1 MQKKQIN
8 KQEKHLELLRYIQ
21 SNPYSTQRNLA
32 VKLDISLGKINFFI
46 KELIKIGFIKIER
59 FSKSKNKSEYSYL
72 LTSKGLKVKSKLTY
86 KFMIRKFT
94 EYEKL
99 RKEYYDTNKKA

>member
-86 KFMIRKFT
+86 KF
-94 EYEKL
+94 
-99 RKEYYDTNKKA
+99 DKKIYRI

>member
-46 KELIKIGFIKIER
+46 KELIKTGFIKIER

-86 KFMIRKFT
+86 KFMIRKFS

-99 RKEYYDTNKKA
+99 KKEYYDTNKKA

>member
-1 MQKKQIN
+1 M
-8 KQEKHLELLRYIQ
+8 RYIQ

-32 VKLDISLGKINFFI
+32 VKLDMSWENKFFI

-99 RKEYYDTNKKA
+99 KKEYYDTNKKPNDKKSS

>member
-32 VKLDISLGKINFFI
+32 VKLDISLGKLNFFI